1 MIHALLGAVAAVTA
15 PAVLPSG
22 TYRYAVFADGKKTAT
37 STVIVTHDSAAITV
51 RETIAFE
58 ESSAEQQPT
67 STRTLDPT
75 TFATQSW
82 KRSAGAETE
91 TITVE
96 PTRATLRSGSK
107 STTLA
112 APGAGP
118 AAVFDF
124 FVGEFATLPAM
135 IHATS
140 ATHYTEYCA
149 CMDNF
154 DVVSIAVGPASSP
167 RPPEVL
173 AADIA
178 IGLTA
183 KASTATLWYDPQ
195 TFILRRLDF
204 PKDHIAY
211 IRIE

>member
-1 MIHALLGAVAAVTA
+1 MIQVLLGAAAAVTA

-37 STVIVTHDSAAITV
+37 STVIVAHDPTVITV
-51 RETIAFE
+51 RETIALE
-58 ESSAEQQPT
+58 ENSQEQQPT
-67 STRTLDPT
+67 TTRTLDPA

-82 KRSAGAETE
+82 ERSGDDESS
-91 TITVE
+91 TITIE
-96 PTRATLRSGSK
+96 PMRATLRYGSK
-107 STTLA
+107 SKTLA
-112 APGAGP
+112 APAAGP

-135 IHATS
+135 LHATS

-149 CMDNF
+149 CGDNF
-154 DVVSIAVGPASSP
+154 DVDSIAVVAASSP

-173 AADIA
+173 AGDAG

-183 KASTATLWYDPQ
+183 RGATATLWYDPQ

-204 PKDHIAY
+204 PKDHITY